1 MYKLNVCFYVVL
13 RFVLHLWNVFFIRYS
28 HVDVLASGYKKAGPG
43 RRSTQPAGTPTRKQL
58 SNETSPEPRLIP
70 TRSRL
75 MSKLLV
81 TVKQKIK
88 RC

>member
-43 RRSTQPAGTPTRKQL
+43 RRSSQSAGTPTRQQQEEEEAL
-58 SNETSPEPRLIP
+58 PPGP
-70 TRSRL
+70 GPGPG
-75 MSKLLV
+75 
-81 TVKQKIK
+81 
-88 RC
+88 